1 MVEFCFTPGQAGS
14 RLDSA
19 FSAIPERLVQRDY
32 CKNKNGCTVFL
43 RPAPAPQTDF
53 FDRVTGFHPCRH
65 MAAFLKMHNP
75 SIDEVAVATACE
87 AKKVHEDDRSLVP
100 DIITHQ
106 PPERKEFYEIKALSA
121 QGTADGDQKIA
132 NFLELCA
139 GQQIIYLAGEKY
151 DCRLNILVRDATW
164 SGIPVKIFLRIRS
177 TKKALIQYHFC
188 VESNSEFLTEAIAK
202 LLIVAVVAALVVL
215 FSTNPVIVV
224 GAAGAAL
231 LLASQTS
238 SPMQGSV
245 GAGGMQDDRDTR
257 YAQRLLNDWRVRNGL
272 GLIGVDGLVGDE
284 TIGAIVAFQEVETG
298 AVDGRLDPGGVG
310 IRALERLHIEHGLA
324 TTTTAQFELDDDP
337 VPTFDERAVE
347 LMRANEPGLTVVD
360 LVAMLGTTT
369 QDYLDAIHAV

>member
-19 FSAIPERLVQRDY
+19 FAAIPELLVQRDY
-32 CKNKNGCTVFL
+32 CKKKNGCAIFL

-87 AKKVHEDDRSLVP
+87 AKKVHPDDRSLVP

-106 PPERKEFYEIKALSA
+106 PPERKEFYEIKALSDK
-121 QGTADGDQKIA
+121 GTADGKQKIA
-132 NFLELCA
+132 NFKEMCA
-139 GQQIIYLAGEKY
+139 GQQITYADGEKY

-177 TKKALIQYHFC
+177 TRKALIQYNFC

-224 GAAGAAL
+224 GTAGAAL
-231 LLASQTS
+231 VLASQTT

-245 GAGGMQDDRDTR
+245 GTGGMQDQRDTR
-257 YAQRLLNDWRVRNGL
+257 YAQRLLNDWRVRNGF

-284 TIGAIVAFQEVETG
+284 TIGAIVAFQEAVTG
-298 AVDGRLDPGGVG
+298 AVDGRLDPGGLG
-310 IRALERLHIEHGLA
+310 IRALERLHIEHCLA
-324 TTTTAQFELDDDP
+324 TTTTAGFDIDDDP

-347 LMRANEPGLTVVD
+347 LMRADEAGLAVVD
-360 LVAMLGTTT
+360 LLAMLGVTT
-369 QDYLDAIHAV
+369 QDYLEDIYAL